1 MGIIRRLGRE
11 QMPYLLHVL
20 KGKEKRVIEVFGLH
34 GAAAKKALIGEYI
47 VTYDPRCGQLRY
59 LDSISGYIRNIS
71 PIEDEEVGRFL
82 GLSETVVPK
91 PGMETGSIVRILSG
105 EYQDFR
111 GIVRRLENGKVE
123 VDIIIFGR
131 MRPVRLNRDDVV
143 PDELPEGFKP

>member
-1 MGIIRRLGRE
+1 
-11 QMPYLLHVL
+11 MPYLLHVL

-111 GIVRRLENGKVE
+111 GIVRCLENGKVE
-123 VDIIIFGR
+123 VDVIIFGR
-131 MRPVRLNRDDVV
+131 LRHVCLNRDDVV